1 MDEHDPTIDDYYIKK
16 FIFEGKDTVLDILD
30 AAYPD
35 NGKKKKK
42 KKFTFNI
49 KNIVLADLIITE
61 IQLVF

>member
-42 KKFTFNI
+42 KKI
-49 KNIVLADLIITE
+49 Y
-61 IQLVF
+61 IQH